1 MLIKLNEITSGSV
14 LTRCRAQRTG
24 LINVSLRKTSLFP
37 KGFSTT
43 SLAQILLPNLVDS
56 WLKFKFYIFLT
67 RPDCFQLSI
76 SPRDFL
82 GEIKLWK
89 ETIF

>member
-43 SLAQILLPNLVDS
+43 SLAQNLTTKLGRLMAQIQVLHLSDQVRLLS
-56 WLKFKFYIFLT
+56 T
-67 RPDCFQLSI
+67 
-76 SPRDFL
+76 
-82 GEIKLWK
+82 
-89 ETIF
+89 